1 MESNNLVRV
10 LAVASGRV
18 QGVGFRY
25 FVQSSALKHSVTG
38 WVKNMNDGTV
48 EMELQGAETNVE
60 HLIAAIK
67 KGNMFCRVDSLA
79 MKKVEVDMQ
88 ESGFQIFY

>member
-1 MESNNLVRV
+1 MESNNLVRIF
-10 LAVASGRV
+10 AVASGRV

-48 EMELQGAETNVE
+48 EMELQGTEPNVHRLLAVIE
-60 HLIAAIK
+60 
-67 KGNMFCRVDSLA
+67 KGNMFCRVDGLELNPLENHLEENEFKIA
-79 MKKVEVDMQ
+79 H
-88 ESGFQIFY
+88 

>member
-1 MESNNLVRV
+1 MENDKVVRIF
-10 LAVASGRV
+10 AVASGRV

-25 FVQSSALKHSVTG
+25 FVQTTALNRSVTG

-60 HLIAAIK
+60 HLFAAIK
-67 KGNMFCRVDSLA
+67 KGNMFCRVDSLT
-79 MKKVEVDMQ
+79 MKKLETDLQ
-88 ESGFQIFY
+88 EGGFHITY